1 MDPDITALRLESRTR
16 LPAGVACSACR
27 TTDHVSLSRG
37 RALCYACQRV
47 ENGTGATERDHV
59 AGRANLGGLVVD
71 LRANDHRT
79 VTELRLRMGVDTWP
93 PAEGD
98 PLLVLAHVLAGLASL
113 LFLFAQWLVALAADA
128 TVRLGAAGWEGA
140 PPAPVVP

>member
-1 MDPDITALRLESRTR
+1 MDPDITALRLESRIH
-16 LPAGVACSACR
+16 LPAGVACEACR
-27 TTDHVSLSRG
+27 TIVHVSRSGG
-37 RALCYACQRV
+37 RALCYACRR
-47 ENGTGATERDHV
+47 TGGGAGETERDHV

-98 PLLVLAHVLAGLASL
+98 PLLVLAHVLAGLGSL
-113 LFLFAQWLVALAADA
+113 LFLFAEWLVALAADVTA
-128 TVRLGAAGWEGA
+128 RLGTGVWAAA
-140 PPAPVVP
+140 PPMPVVP

>member
-16 LPAGVACSACR
+16 LPAGVACETCG
-27 TTDHVSLSRG
+27 TTKHVSRSSGHAR
-37 RALCYACQRV
+37 CYACRR
-47 ENGTGATERDHV
+47 TADGAGETERDHV
-59 AGRANLGGLVVD
+59 AGRANLGGLTID

-79 VTELRLRMGVDTWP
+79 VTELRLRMGVDGWP
-93 PAEGD
+93 LAEGD

-113 LFLFAQWLVALAADA
+113 LFLFAEWLVALATDA
-128 TVRLGAAGWEGA
+128 TARLGADVWAGA

>member
-1 MDPDITALRLESRTR
+1 MDPDITTLRLASRTR
-16 LPAGVACSACR
+16 LPSGVACEACL
-27 TTDHVSLSRG
+27 TTRHVSLSGG
-37 RALCYACQRV
+37 RALCYACRRA
-47 ENGTGATERDHV
+47 TGGAKSLERDHL

-98 PLLVLAHVLAGLASL
+98 PLLTLAHVLAGFASL

-128 TVRLGAAGWEGA
+128 TIRLGAGAWAGA
-140 PPAPVVP
+140 PPAPVVR